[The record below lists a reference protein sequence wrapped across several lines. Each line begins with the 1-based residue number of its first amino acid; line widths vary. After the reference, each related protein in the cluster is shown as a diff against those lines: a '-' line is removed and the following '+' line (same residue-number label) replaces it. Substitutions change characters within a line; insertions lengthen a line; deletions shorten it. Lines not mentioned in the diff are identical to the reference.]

1 MFLNNYS
8 TYPIGLDIS
17 DLSLK
22 LVQLNK
28 INNKIKIQA
37 LSKINLPRG
46 VIDNGIIKDQ
56 AKLIKAI
63 KTMIINPD
71 FGKISSKEIIA
82 CLPETKTF
90 LKLIEIKKTFE
101 PIEKTISQ
109 EIKKYIPIPLNE
121 IYYDWQI
128 VENSTDKQMA
138 LIGATPQNIVNQYA
152 NLLSQTELSVIA
164 LEIESISICRSL
176 LKEEAGLL
184 SVSSASAVRQEP
196 PKIPAKADNHAIIDI
211 GASHTSMIFYSKNT
225 ILFTVSMPISGEQI
239 TNDIAKT
246 LELNPELAEKAK
258 IICGLDES
266 KAKGAIKN
274 ILTNIIKNLTDKI
287 QEALDFYNY
296 HFVDRGNLKQI
307 LFCGGGANI
316 KNLTQIIKQVVNVEV
331 KIGDS
336 MINLD
341 ESGNKFSKILNE
353 KYVFN
358 LNSLK
363 KNNHSEE
370 KILSITQNANPIFAT
385 AIGLAL
391 RGIIIDEL

>member
-246 LELNPELAEKAK
+246 LELN
-258 IICGLDES
+258 
-266 KAKGAIKN
+266 
-274 ILTNIIKNLTDKI
+274 
-287 QEALDFYNY
+287 
-296 HFVDRGNLKQI
+296 H
-307 LFCGGGANI
+307 
-316 KNLTQIIKQVVNVEV
+316 
-331 KIGDS
+331 
-336 MINLD
+336 
-341 ESGNKFSKILNE
+341 
-353 KYVFN
+353 
-358 LNSLK
+358 
-363 KNNHSEE
+363 
-370 KILSITQNANPIFAT
+370 
-385 AIGLAL
+385 
-391 RGIIIDEL
+391 